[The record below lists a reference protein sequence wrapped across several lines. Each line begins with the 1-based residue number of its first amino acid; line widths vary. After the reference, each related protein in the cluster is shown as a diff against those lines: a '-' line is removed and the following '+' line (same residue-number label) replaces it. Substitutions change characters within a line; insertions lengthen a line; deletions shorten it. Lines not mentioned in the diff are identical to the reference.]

1 MSGEF
6 VPSDQ
11 EYRLRIETD
20 LDATFF
26 VEAGAGTG
34 KTRELVCRITNLIA
48 FGLAEINRI
57 AAITFTEAAAAE
69 LRDRVRVELEKLVTE
84 KTLDEE
90 KRMRCN
96 AALAHFDDASIQ
108 TLHSF
113 AASLLRERPFEAGL
127 PPNFEVV
134 AEIES
139 SIELEQNWQ
148 DWMDGTMDR
157 EEVASHLLIAMTL
170 GLRLDDLKT
179 AARLLHENYD
189 RLPDQFEVIPP
200 SPRRAASIIVAEA
213 SRIRELQTLAN
224 RGLDDP
230 LAAHARRVT
239 ELADM
244 LVSMDCTGDAALSLL
259 AGFGKLS
266 CRYGIQKDWGREP
279 STGMNGCKILKE
291 LLGELEEAKCEELE
305 AVRRAAL
312 MPLLEDLRFS
322 LLTWIERRRSTGKV
336 HFHDLLVRA
345 RDMLRDI
352 PGVRKHFQERFT
364 HILIDE
370 FQDTDP
376 IQAEIAFFLTAD
388 RNAMGGG
395 ALTEKDWRKL
405 RITPGKL
412 FVVGDPKQ
420 SIYRFRRADIA
431 TVQEVGELLGTDK
444 VLLEQNFRSQEPV
457 IGWVNA
463 VFRKWMGEGKPY
475 LQAAYANLS
484 ARWNDKDAVPPMG
497 VHRFG
502 LSMDEPASQV
512 KRHEAVSITGAVCR
526 IKSGGWLVRDVSKN
540 TLRPA
545 RYGDICILMPTR
557 TILPYVERAL
567 DDSRIPY
574 RVESESFVLG
584 TQDVREVLNCLR
596 TIDSP
601 ADRVALVA
609 ALRSTAF
616 GCSDVELVEFLD
628 KGGCLDYTSPGKA
641 DGPVREALEV
651 LARFNQARTWMPI
664 DQLIE
669 MFIRERRLAEI
680 SFGRARPRERLRRLK
695 LVVEQA
701 RAFSQV
707 GERSLRVFA
716 DWIEQQMAEGSRMVE
731 IPVPEADEDAVRIM
745 TIHAAKG
752 LEFPIVVLAG
762 IGSSGSSR
770 GSSVIFSRDGGNV
783 HVSLGS
789 EAKRFITSGY
799 EVAREREKEA
809 DEEEAVRLMY
819 VATTRARDHLV
830 LSLYRKATK
839 SESKALAAVI
849 DRLATEADCEWH
861 DIDCSQIEIV
871 QTSESG
877 TGAEGAVDN
886 AVDRERWI
894 AGRMAVL
901 KQASKKPAIAVT
913 ELAHSD
919 KEEAEWGEVYYRKGR
934 GGTSLGRAVHSV
946 LQSIDLA
953 TGEGLEGI
961 SRAQAAA
968 EGIPHLW
975 EDVAKMVG
983 NALRTSVVRRAVASD
998 RYYRELFAVMPLGD
1012 IMIEGYIDLLFE
1024 EEDGIVIADYKT
1036 DVLGDEI
1043 EKERMN
1049 QYNLQAAAY
1058 ALAVSEVT
1066 NKTVKEVVLLFIRS
1080 EKEVTLI
1087 NPSDL
1092 YDMVREQATAFFD
1105 DDSGEERCHPI
1116 LPA

>member
-1 MSGEF
+1 MSLEF

-11 EYRLRIETD
+11 EYRLRIETE

-34 KTRELVCRITNLIA
+34 KTRELVCRIVNLIA
-48 FGLAEINRI
+48 SGVAEIGHI

-69 LRDRVRVELEKLVTE
+69 LRDRVRAELEKRATDQ
-84 KTLDEE
+84 TLDEE
-90 KRMRCN
+90 KKTRCH
-96 AALAHFDDASIQ
+96 AALARFDDASIQ

-134 AEIES
+134 AEMEA
-139 SIELEQNWQ
+139 SIEFERNWQ
-148 DWMDGTMDR
+148 EWVDEAMER
-157 EEVASHLLIAMTL
+157 EEIASYLLTAMTL

-179 AARLLHENYD
+179 AARSFHENYD
-189 RLPDQFEVIPP
+189 RLPERFELVSPP
-200 SPRRAASIIVAEA
+200 SRQAAGMLVAEA
-213 SRIRELQTLAN
+213 SRIRELMSLAN
-224 RGLDDP
+224 KGLDDP

-244 LVSMDCTGDAALSLL
+244 LVSMDCSGNAALSLL
-259 AGFGKLS
+259 AGFGRLS
-266 CRYGIQKDWGREP
+266 CRVGRKDDWGNVKPGE
-279 STGMNGCKILKE
+279 NGCTVLKE
-291 LLGELEEAKCEELE
+291 LLAGLEEIKCEELE

-312 MPLLEDLRFS
+312 MPLLEDIRCS
-322 LLTWIERRRSTGKV
+322 LLTWVERRRSTGKV

-345 RDMLRDI
+345 RDTLRDM
-352 PGVRKHFQERFT
+352 PEVREHFQERFT

-376 IQAEIAFFLTAD
+376 IQAEIAFFLAAD

-395 ALTEKDWRKL
+395 ALAEKDWRKL
-405 RITPGKL
+405 RIAPGKL

-431 TVQEVGELLGTDK
+431 VVQEVSELLGTDK

-457 IGWVNA
+457 ITWVNA
-463 VFRKWMGEGKPY
+463 VFSKWMGEGKPH

-484 ARWNDKDAVPPMG
+484 ARWNDKEAVPPMG

-502 LSMDEPASQV
+502 LAVDEPASQV
-512 KRHEAVSITGAVCR
+512 KKHEAVSIAGAVCR
-526 IKSGGWLVRDVSKN
+526 IKSGRWLVRDGDNN

-545 RYGDICILMPTR
+545 CYCDICILMPTR

-567 DDSRIPY
+567 DEAQIPY

-584 TQDVREVLNCLR
+584 TQDVRELLNCLR
-596 TIDSP
+596 AIDSP

-641 DGPVREALEV
+641 DGLVKEALEV
-651 LARFNQARTWMPI
+651 LARYNQTRTWVPI

-716 DWIEQQMAEGSRMVE
+716 DWMEQQMAEGSRMVE

-762 IGSSGSSR
+762 IGSGGGHGSPI
-770 GSSVIFSRDGGNV
+770 IFDRDTDGV

-789 EAKRFITSGY
+789 EGRRFITSGY
-799 EVAREREKEA
+799 EMAREREKEA
-809 DEEEAVRLMY
+809 DEEETIRLMY

-839 SESKALAAVI
+839 SESKAPAAVI
-849 DRLATEADCEWH
+849 DRFATEADCEWH
-861 DIDCSQIEIV
+861 DIDCSLIDMAQIPE
-871 QTSESG
+871 G
-877 TGAEGAVDN
+877 DAGAEDAGDTST
-886 AVDRERWI
+886 DRERWI
-894 AGRMAVL
+894 ADRMAVL
-901 KQASKKPAIAVT
+901 EQASRKPAIAVT
-913 ELAHSD
+913 ELARLD
-919 KEEAEWGEVYYRKGR
+919 KDEVESGEVYYRKGR
-934 GGTSLGRAVHSV
+934 AGTSLGRAVHSV

-953 TGEGLEGI
+953 TGEGLEEI
-961 SRAQAAA
+961 SWAQAAA

-975 EDVAKMVG
+975 EDVAKMVAS
-983 NALRTSVVRRAVASD
+983 ALRTSVVRRAVASGKW
-998 RYYRELFAVMPLGD
+998 YRELFTSMLLENGLV
-1012 IMIEGYIDLLFE
+1012 EGFIDLLFE
-1024 EEDGIVIADYKT
+1024 EEGGIIIADYKT
-1036 DVLGDEI
+1036 DVLDDEV
-1043 EKERMN
+1043 EEERIG
-1049 QYNLQAAAY
+1049 QYSLQAGTY
-1058 ALAVSEVT
+1058 ALAVHRVT
-1066 NKTVKEVVLLFIRS
+1066 GKTVKEVVLVFVRS
-1080 EKEVTLI
+1080 GKEISLTNIVELQDKAREKAVAL
-1087 NPSDL
+1087 L
-1092 YDMVREQATAFFD
+1092 
-1105 DDSGEERCHPI
+1105 H
-1116 LPA
+1116 

>member
-1 MSGEF
+1 MNSEF

-11 EYRLRIETD
+11 EYRLRIETE
-20 LDATFF
+20 LGATFF
-26 VEAGAGTG
+26 VEASAGTG
-34 KTRELVCRITNLIA
+34 KTRELVYRIANLIA
-48 FGLAEINRI
+48 DEAAEIDRI

-69 LRDRVRVELEKLVTE
+69 LRDRVRVELEKRASDQALN
-84 KTLDEE
+84 EE
-90 KRMRCN
+90 ERTRCH
-96 AALAHFDDASIQ
+96 AALARFDDASIQ

-134 AEIES
+134 AEMEAGIEF
-139 SIELEQNWQ
+139 EQNWQ
-148 DWMDGTMDR
+148 AWLDGAM
-157 EEVASHLLIAMTL
+157 EQGEIASHLLTAMTL
-170 GLRLDDLKT
+170 GLRLDDLKA

-189 RLPDQFEVIPP
+189 RLPEQFEASPP
-200 SPRRAASIIVAEA
+200 PPRRAASMVVAEV
-213 SRIRELQTLAN
+213 SRIRELLPLAS

-230 LAAHARRVT
+230 LAAHARKVT
-239 ELADM
+239 ELAEM
-244 LVSMDCTGDAALSLL
+244 LISMDCCGNAALSLL

-266 CRYGIQKDWGREP
+266 CRHGSQKDWGNE
-279 STGMNGCKILKE
+279 SESGMNGCKLLKE
-291 LLGELEEAKCEELE
+291 LLGELEDAKCEELE

-312 MPLLEDLRFS
+312 MPLLEDLRCS
-322 LLTWIERRRSTGKV
+322 LLVWVKHRRSAGKV
-336 HFHDLLVRA
+336 HFHDLLVWA
-345 RDMLRDI
+345 RDMIRDM
-352 PGVRKHFQERFT
+352 PGVREHFQERFT

-376 IQAEIAFFLTAD
+376 IQAEIAFFLAAD
-388 RNAMGGG
+388 RNVMGDG
-395 ALTEKDWRKL
+395 ALLEKDWRKL
-405 RITPGKL
+405 RIIPGKL

-444 VLLEQNFRSQEPV
+444 VPLEQNFRSQEPV

-463 VFRKWMGEGKPY
+463 VFRKWMGEGKPH
-475 LQAAYANLS
+475 LQAAYASLS
-484 ARWNDKDAVPPMG
+484 ACWNDKDAVPPVG

-502 LSMDEPASQV
+502 LAVDEQALQV
-512 KRHEAVSITGAVCR
+512 KKYEAASIAGALCR
-526 IKSGGWLVRDVSKN
+526 IKSGGWLVRDSGKN

-545 RYGDICILMPTR
+545 RYCDICILMPTR

-567 DDSRIPY
+567 DDARIPY

-584 TQDVREVLNCLR
+584 TQDVRELLNCLR
-596 TIDSP
+596 AIDSP

-651 LARFNQARTWMPI
+651 LARYNRERAWVPI

-669 MFIRERRLAEI
+669 KFIRERCLAAI
-680 SFGRARPRERLRRLK
+680 SFGRSRPRERLRRLK

-701 RAFSQV
+701 RGFAQV

-716 DWIEQQMAEGSRMVE
+716 DWMEQQMAEGSRMVE

-770 GSSVIFSRDGGNV
+770 GSPVIFDRDEGGV

-789 EAKRFITSGY
+789 EGRRFITSGY
-799 EVAREREKEA
+799 EVTREKEKEA
-809 DEEEAVRLMY
+809 DEAEAIRLMY

-839 SESKALAAVI
+839 SESKVLAAVI
-849 DRLATEADCEWH
+849 ERFATEVDCEWH
-861 DIDCSQIEIV
+861 EVDCSPIEMA
-871 QTSESG
+871 QASEDRTGGEG
-877 TGAEGAVDN
+877 TYDT

-894 AGRMAVL
+894 GDRMAVL
-901 KQASKKPAIAVT
+901 RQASKKPAVAVT
-913 ELAHSD
+913 EMAHSD
-919 KEEAEWGEVYYRKGR
+919 KDEAEWGEVYYRKGR

-946 LQSIDLA
+946 MQSIDLA
-953 TGEGLEGI
+953 TGEGLEEI

-968 EGIPHLW
+968 EGISHLW
-975 EDVAKMVG
+975 EDVVRMVSS
-983 NALRTSVVRRAVASD
+983 ALRTPVVRRAVASG
-998 RYYRELFAVMPLGD
+998 RYYRELFTSMPMENGLV
-1012 IMIEGYIDLLFE
+1012 EGFIDLLFE
-1024 EEDGIVIADYKT
+1024 EEGGTIIADYKT
-1036 DVLGDEI
+1036 DVLDDEA
-1043 EKERMN
+1043 EEERME
-1049 QYNLQAAAY
+1049 QYSLQAGAY
-1058 ALAVSEVT
+1058 ALAVSEIT
-1066 NKTVKEVVLLFIRS
+1066 KKTVKEIVLVFVRS
-1080 EKEVTLI
+1080 GKEI
-1087 NPSDL
+1087 NLGNIDEL
-1092 YDMVREQATAFFD
+1092 RNKAQQKAVALLR
-1105 DDSGEERCHPI
+1105 
-1116 LPA
+1116 